1 MGRFT
6 FARRD
11 VEALLK
17 DTFQQKKN
25 LVRGKETSSHYL
37 LLVRDLGIYL
47 MSAGVKPM
55 AEHRAEY
62 VAYGNT
68 VFCGF
73 SSEANPVTCPLSG
86 SELHNALSEQFG
98 AGDCFTLYIPAAPLI
113 KHIASGPADWDRL
126 VVTFGPLFDAFGSQ
140 KEQHDYTIETYKLQV
155 EVADE

>member
-6 FARRD
+6 FSRRD
-11 VEALLK
+11 VEALIK
-17 DTFQQKKN
+17 DAFQQKKN
-25 LVRGKETSSHYL
+25 RIRGKDTSRRYL
-37 LLVRDLGIYL
+37 MLVRDLGIYL
-47 MSAGVKPM
+47 MSAGVKPL

-113 KHIASGPADWDRL
+113 KHIASGPANWDRL
-126 VVTFGPLFDAFGSQ
+126 VVTFGSLFDAFGSH
-140 KEQHDYTIETYKLQV
+140 KEQHEFTIETYTLQA
-155 EVADE
+155 EVGDE